1 MHDARS
7 IRMERRRGPQPPAA
21 RSRSAGLATN
31 GWDASAPLTCRQYLP
46 GTIGA
51 CEFDATITIGAQRL
65 ETAGLANRCDEAA
78 AAVRQAVERMDGA
91 NWIDVMATAI
101 SIPRRYPMSVVY
113 PRGRCLTPDT
123 EEWRE
128 LQRTVEAVAAAALVA
143 AGAPF

>member
-1 MHDARS
+1 V
-7 IRMERRRGPQPPAA
+7 P
-21 RSRSAGLATN
+21 
-31 GWDASAPLTCRQYLP
+31 
-46 GTIGA
+46 
-51 CEFDATITIGAQRL
+51 EFDATITIGAQRL
-65 ETAGLANRCDEAA
+65 EAAGLTTRCDEAA

-101 SIPRRYPMSVVY
+101 PIQTRYPMSVVY
-113 PRGRCLTPDT
+113 PRGCCLTPDT